1 MTHALTSTSHSKC
14 YSNSAHFPDLKAG
27 SATIIVAQNI
37 SGVGMSGSLAAK
49 VDDMGVVG
57 EQTENR

>member
-1 MTHALTSTSHSKC
+1 MTHALTSTSQPILCS
-14 YSNSAHFPDLKAG
+14 YSVLVTDLKAD

-37 SGVGMSGSLAAK
+37 SEVGMSGSLAAK
-49 VDDMGVVG
+49 VEDMGVVG